1 MCGLGGVW
9 RSVPYFLPY
18 LNCRQEPKGRLSPFS
33 HGVAPGNA
41 PAPGRHVRLHVRLV
55 RLDSLEASPARRPPA
70 DRDEAPPVRGVALA
84 HHAKRREHRAPVGG
98 AHDALRLAE
107 LWARDHLRTSRL
119 GVRLWRTPPPTP
131 PPAPHPTRVAKRGV
145 PAHTGRCYTAA
156 ARERRSW
163 SETSLQPLGNA
174 SRSSQTSS
182 PAQNATRLEW
192 ASKVTEAASLCSA
205 FQRTESYETRGRSV
219 SCCLPPEAGA
229 TRTTRS
235 GGAPS
240 SAYGIDTGFATVLC
254 IQSTCGKCSG
264 RRTFCNLLL

>member
-1 MCGLGGVW
+1 MCGLW

-107 LWARDHLRTSRL
+107 LWARDHLRTSSSASDF
-119 GVRLWRTPPPTP
+119 GGPPPP
-131 PPAPHPTRVAKRGV
+131 PPHPPHIQRVSQSEAC
-145 PAHTGRCYTAA
+145 PHTQGD
-156 ARERRSW
+156 
-163 SETSLQPLGNA
+163 
-174 SRSSQTSS
+174 
-182 PAQNATRLEW
+182 ATRL
-192 ASKVTEAASLCSA
+192 
-205 FQRTESYETRGRSV
+205 RHESGAHGARRRSSHWGTRLDPHKLARRHKTPPGLSGR
-219 SCCLPPEAGA
+219 P
-229 TRTTRS
+229 RS
-235 GGAPS
+235 PKRLHYAPHSNAPS
-240 SAYGIDTGFATVLC
+240 RT
-254 IQSTCGKCSG
+254 
-264 RRTFCNLLL
+264 RRADAR